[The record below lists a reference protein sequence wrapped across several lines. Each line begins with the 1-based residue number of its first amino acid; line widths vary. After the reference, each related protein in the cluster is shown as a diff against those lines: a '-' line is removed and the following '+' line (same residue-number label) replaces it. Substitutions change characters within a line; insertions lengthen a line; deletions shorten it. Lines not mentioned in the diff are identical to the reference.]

1 MVRCNSEA
9 VEMLNSE
16 DGVRRLEAILAAYLT
31 DGHYNGIA
39 IGVRN
44 IDPMIF
50 RHLADLGLVKTV
62 FPVRGTGN
70 TWSLG
75 AYFPK
80 RLSEAALSCLEGQ
93 CKPTARIKPEVLQ
106 RLDIDRFM
114 AWVIEYEGGVF
125 VNNWGPEA
133 MLLIVLCQY
142 EDAGTSLSFPKTCG
156 RVRLSV
162 SETSHVLQ
170 DSGITP
176 SQLWLDYVANRFT
189 IASPIGAALNYFKQY
204 QLDITTKA
212 AIDHQYFFYVSYRAA
227 RILRRLTGL
236 TLPTSWKHMIMRVY
250 TETLSLYAMRLIT
263 VDDIRLIK
271 RVIACNDRNPMKGP
285 YNEYVISSLDQIRE
299 LLENTE
305 FRRATNYPQK
315 MQQFRHYFE
324 KRRLKS
330 YATLNTMLSDCERR
344 RLSELENMLKPLA
357 ELLAMLR
364 ERGTPKGRLE
374 ILISLRAGWLKREK
388 TFKTFN

>member
-1 MVRCNSEA
+1 
-9 VEMLNSE
+9 
-16 DGVRRLEAILAAYLT
+16 
-31 DGHYNGIA
+31 
-39 IGVRN
+39 
-44 IDPMIF
+44 
-50 RHLADLGLVKTV
+50 
-62 FPVRGTGN
+62 
-70 TWSLG
+70 
-75 AYFPK
+75 
-80 RLSEAALSCLEGQ
+80 
-93 CKPTARIKPEVLQ
+93 
-106 RLDIDRFM
+106 
-114 AWVIEYEGGVF
+114 
-125 VNNWGPEA
+125 
-133 MLLIVLCQY
+133 
-142 EDAGTSLSFPKTCG
+142 
-156 RVRLSV
+156 
-162 SETSHVLQ
+162 LQ